1 FESAHQ
7 PRMPLVQHRLPPGA
21 APPPFVAPA
30 IAGMTHPPTE
40 PAAVASLLPEAG
52 IRPPAASAR
61 PKTIPRAC
69 RAIAPGL
76 EPPAVLLLHG
86 NGITLDM
93 QQHVGSAGCPQAEP
107 HAAIGQT
114 FRSVAVSW
122 LGSHLRPPDARAP
135 RSPSAARAHARIPW
149 RIPPAPPPPRHADGS
164 YPARVA
170 MGRAT
175 RAAGSRCPR
184 RCR

>member
-1 FESAHQ
+1 M
-7 PRMPLVQHRLPPGA
+7 RLVQHRLAPWA
-21 APPPFVAPA
+21 APPAFVDPG
-30 IAGMTHPPTE
+30 IAGMIHHHTAP
-40 PAAVASLLPEAG
+40 VDVVFLLARG
-52 IRPPAASAR
+52 RIRHSADSGR
-61 PKTIPRAC
+61 LKTIPRAC